1 MGKMNDLSLLIT
13 ELKKCGETLIS
24 ISESLSD
31 LFSGTGESLD
41 TEKPE
46 KDNATA
52 PKEKTLTLEEVRA
65 VLADKSRNGYTT
77 EVRALLE
84 KYGATKLSQINP
96 AQYPAVLAE
105 AEVLG
110 NG

>member
-1 MGKMNDLSLLIT
+1 MSKMNELSLLIT
-13 ELKKCGETLIS
+13 ELKNCGEALIS
-24 ISESLSD
+24 ISESLTD
-31 LFSGTGESLD
+31 LFSGTGEPL
-41 TEKPE
+41 EKE
-46 KDNATA
+46 AQA
-52 PKEKTLTLEEVRA
+52 PKEKALTLEEVRA
-65 VLADKSRNGYTT
+65 VLADKSRNGHTS

-96 AQYPAVLAE
+96 AQYSAVLAE

>member
-1 MGKMNDLSLLIT
+1 MSKMNELSLLIT
-13 ELKKCGETLIS
+13 ELKSCGETLIS
-24 ISESLSD
+24 ISKSLSD
-31 LFSGTGESLD
+31 LFSGTCESLS

-46 KDNATA
+46 KDYAMV

-105 AEVLG
+105 AEVLR

>member
-1 MGKMNDLSLLIT
+1 MGKMNELSLLIT
-13 ELKKCGETLIS
+13 ELKNCGDTLIN

-31 LFSGTGESLD
+31 LFSGTGESLN

-46 KDNATA
+46 KDATVS
-52 PKEKTLTLEEVRA
+52 KEKTLTLEEVRA
-65 VLADKSRNGYTT
+65 VLAEKSRNGYTA

-110 NG
+110 NV

>member
-1 MGKMNDLSLLIT
+1 MSKMNELSLLIT
-13 ELKKCGETLIS
+13 ELKNCGETLIG
-24 ISESLSD
+24 ISESLTD
-31 LFSGTGESLD
+31 LFGGTGETLT
-41 TEKPE
+41 TEQPKQ
-46 KDNATA
+46 ATQA

-65 VLADKSRNGYTT
+65 VLADKSRNGHTA

-84 KYGATKLSQINP
+84 KHGATRLSQIDP

-105 AEVLG
+105 AGVMG

>member
-1 MGKMNDLSLLIT
+1 MSKMSELSLLIT
-13 ELKKCGETLIS
+13 ELKHCGEALID
-24 ISESLSD
+24 ISESLTD
-31 LFSGTGESLD
+31 LFSGTGD
-41 TEKPE
+41 TSNTEQTKTDAP
-46 KDNATA
+46 T

-65 VLADKSRNGYTT
+65 VLADKSRNGHTA

-84 KYGATKLSQINP
+84 KHGATKLSQIDP
-96 AQYPAVLAE
+96 AEYPAVLAE